1 MDKINGLRGEKM
13 DQKLLEDKVFAC
25 SKLGGEEALYTNDK
39 IDDISLYSKRNC
51 LYRLFQEL

>member
-1 MDKINGLRGEKM
+1 MGYQEKK
-13 DQKLLEDKVFAC
+13 DQKLRPAKVIARIE
-25 SKLGGEEALYTNDK
+25 LGGEEALYTNDK